1 MYPCYASGLPG
12 TIGITRALATRWFTC
27 SPPSANIRSAELDF
41 TRREMNMNT
50 TNLMCCLILLA
61 GSLPAA
67 AHDIVR
73 RSNPSLPI
81 ASSVSVPAGTELVFL
96 SGMLADAADA
106 EAPPGSTERFG
117 DTAAQTRSVLEKIAG
132 ELAKLGLGMEDVVKM
147 NVYVVGDPDKG
158 GRMDFAG
165 LMQAYMQFY
174 GRDGAS
180 AIPARTTVQVAGLPL
195 PGALVEIEVVAARHP
210 DHDDPGNR

>member
-1 MYPCYASGLPG
+1 MKIKTL
-12 TIGITRALATRWFTC
+12 L
-27 SPPSANIRSAELDF
+27 
-41 TRREMNMNT
+41 
-50 TNLMCCLILLA
+50 CCLALLA
-61 GSLPAA
+61 GSPPAA

-73 RSNPSLPI
+73 RGNADLPI
-81 ASSVSVPAGTELVFL
+81 ASSVSVPAGSELVFL

-106 EAPPGSTERFG
+106 EASPGSAERFG
-117 DTAAQTRSVLEKIAG
+117 DTAAQTRSVLAKIAR
-132 ELAKLGLGMEDVVKM
+132 ELASLGLGMDDVVKM

-195 PGALVEIEVVAARHP
+195 PGALVEIEVVAARHA
-210 DHDDPGNR
+210 DHDDPPNR